1 MAPPLA
7 GSNKCVPYIRSD
19 SNPSKAAARGGKAS
33 KTKIEVRRTFHEKI
47 DMRNIVIPGARIVKI
62 VVMKLT
68 PPRIV
73 PTPLIAKPI
82 NQRSAP
88 IPGEYVALESGT

>member
-7 GSNKCVPYIRSD
+7 GSNKCEPYKRSA
-19 SNPSKAAARGGKAS
+19 SNPKNAAANGGNAS
-33 KTKIEVRRTFHEKI
+33 KTKIEVKSTFHEKI
-47 DMRNIVIPGARIVKI
+47 DIRNIVMPGARMVKI

-82 NQRSAP
+82 NHRSPP
-88 IPGEYVALESGT
+88 IPGE